1 MPTARCSRQVRGL
14 KNGQSWAD
22 NINPGCHTLAM
33 PRPRKHTPPRAPPP
47 PPPPP
52 SAATISSGSC
62 PVRPSSSRRVSPC
75 PPMPSAAHSCLAG
88 QRAAQRSA
96 AERVGAAPTA
106 KRVLEGL
113 RPGLLDSALVQC
125 TPFFS
130 KLPAPPPQA
139 ARPLPQRSF
148 LPLPSKSHV
157 IPAGSRPLPPLRSS
171 RRPPAA
177 APGRPA
183 AAGTWLPASGVG
195 CGALHFCCCMP
206 NTGLS
211 IAMVHWKGAQQGGLR
226 CAEWR
231 REGGM
236 QALPA
241 LLLAARLCAP
251 AGSEIACSYWQRGCV
266 PAGLLLC
273 DGEGLVVLA
282 GFLGGE
288 GR

>member
-33 PRPRKHTPPRAPPP
+33 PRPRKHTHPPTRPPTRSV
-47 PPPPP
+47 P

-195 CGALHFCCCMP
+195 CGAQ
-206 NTGLS
+206 S
-211 IAMVHWKGAQQGGLR
+211 GGGKQACRR
-226 CAEWR
+226 CWPSSWQR
-231 REGGM
+231 DCV
-236 QALPA
+236 
-241 LLLAARLCAP
+241 LLLAARLRAP
-251 AGSEIACSYWQRGCV
+251 PGSEIACL
-266 PAGLLLC
+266 PACSFIMTRAWCLQ
-273 DGEGLVVLA
+273 A
-282 GFLGGE
+282 
-288 GR
+288 